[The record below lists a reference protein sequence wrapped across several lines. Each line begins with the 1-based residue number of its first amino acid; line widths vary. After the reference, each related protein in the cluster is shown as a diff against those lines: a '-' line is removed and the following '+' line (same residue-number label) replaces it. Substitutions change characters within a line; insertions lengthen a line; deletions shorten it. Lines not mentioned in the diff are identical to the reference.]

1 MFKLLK
7 EVFRTGTA
15 TVRYPFAP
23 LEVSPHFRG
32 KPEFDPE
39 RCIACAACTIACP
52 PNALSMDTDPDA
64 GTRTWSICFGRCIFC
79 GRCEEVCPTGA
90 IVLSPNFEM
99 AVTSRADLYQSA
111 EFKLA
116 DCVVCGTPF
125 APAKTIDYVLALLRQ
140 SGLSAE
146 AVERQRAVVQTC
158 PSCKRQADVPKVAS
172 LELGRHLEATR

>member
-23 LEVSPHFRG
+23 LPVSPHFRG

-52 PNALSMDTDPDA
+52 PNALAMETDPQA
-64 GTRTWSICFGRCIFC
+64 GTRIWSICFGRCIFC

-90 IVLSPNFEM
+90 IALSPQFEM
-99 AVTSRADLYQSA
+99 AVTSRADLYQTA
-111 EFKLA
+111 VFRLA
-116 DCVVCGTPF
+116 DCRVCGTPF
-125 APAKTIDYVLALLRQ
+125 APAKEIDYVLALLLH
-140 SGLSAE
+140 SGLPAE
-146 AVERQRAVVQTC
+146 AAERQRAILQTC
-158 PSCKRQADVPKVAS
+158 PSCKRAADVPKVS
-172 LELGRHLEATR
+172 GIGFGQKMEATR